1 MVAIR
6 IPIFIQM
13 KRFPLVIVF
22 LCTVCSDVQAD
33 TLLLAHGYL
42 GSSQQWHR
50 AGIVEELDRAGWRNA
65 GELRLVNEVVKVKKN
80 PPTTTRR
87 MYTLSLQSERSI
99 EHQAGQLNQYVEHV
113 RLHHPDEQIILIGH
127 SAGGVVARLY
137 MVEQSSDDL
146 IALITIASPHLGTDK
161 AQYIEIIPNDIL
173 AWLEPI
179 PGISALYR
187 SQGLFFDLI
196 PNRSDNLIGWLNY
209 QEHPPAQYFSIVREP
224 IGDSLMENLSIQD
237 FIVPSWSQDMNE
249 VYALRGRAKTYR
261 LGSIHTLSRKDGEIL
276 QKILINLYTI

>member
-1 MVAIR
+1 MR
-6 IPIFIQM
+6 IVSLLIIS
-13 KRFPLVIVF
+13 
-22 LCTVCSDVQAD
+22 LCVLSTYAYAD

-50 AGIVEELDRAGWRNA
+50 AGIVEELDRGGWRNA
-65 GELRLVNEVVKVKKN
+65 GELRLVNEVVKIKKN
-80 PPTTTRR
+80 PPATMRR
-87 MYTLSLQSERSI
+87 MYTLSLQSESSI
-99 EHQAGQLNQYVEHV
+99 EYQAGQLNHYVEHV
-113 RLHHPDEQIILIGH
+113 RKRHPDEQIILVGH

-161 AQYIEIIPNDIL
+161 AQYIELLPNDIL

-179 PGISALYR
+179 PGINTLYR
-187 SQGLFFDLI
+187 SQGLFFDLV

-224 IGDSLMENLSIQD
+224 TDDSFVENLPIHD
-237 FIVPSWSQDMNE
+237 FIVPSRSQDMNE
-249 VYALRGRAKTYR
+249 VYALRGRSKTYR
-261 LGSIHTLSRKDGEIL
+261 LGGIHNLSRKDGEIL
-276 QKILINLYTI
+276 QKILISLYTI